1 MHSASMESTNQL
13 SIFMSCLKLY
23 LSRVPL
29 LAFLL
34 LLLLLLFFSSSSSS
48 FLLLRLLFFFF
59 FFVVFLFFSSYF
71 SSFLLLL
78 PWLDSPSGAG
88 PLHFL
93 TFVITL
99 RLLYTRT
106 RQLSA
111 SVLAAAFKHAGFLI
125 RASAV

>member
-34 LLLLLLFFSSSSSS
+34 LLLLLLLFFSSSSSS

-71 SSFLLLL
+71 SFLLLL